1 MSLDRKAIVSKYA
14 RMWPREVF
22 DVMEDKKLNIKRFP
36 ELKSPGVYV
45 LYRDEYPYYVGKT
58 KRPLFSRLHDHANK
72 STDRYFHFWNYFSVF
87 LVPDPRHIDEIE
99 GILIASMAT
108 ANRAVP
114 RLEEIRLPSE
124 LGKILRE
131 ARRKRLFQWKTEPVS

>member
-1 MSLDRKAIVSKYA
+1 MPPKRKIVSQYA

-22 DVMEDKKLNIKRFP
+22 DIMEDKQLLLKKFS

-45 LYRDEYPYYVGKT
+45 LYRDDQPHYIGKT

-72 STDRYFHFWNYFSVF
+72 STDKYFHFWNYFSVF
-87 LVPDPRHIDEIE
+87 VVPDPAHLGEIE
-99 GILIASMAT
+99 GILIASMTT
-108 ANRAVP
+108 ANSAAP
-114 RLEEIRLPSE
+114 RIKQVRLPPD

-131 ARRKRLFQWKTEPVS
+131 ARRKRLFQWTA